1 MSAVRW
7 AGAAAANI
15 GRIGAGSRGFARD
28 FAAPVCC
35 ARRPR
40 IEAGNPPLTR
50 HFWSECVNSCPTVQT
65 RSSRSL
71 GSTASAEAPAPLDM
85 GDSEELELKCEEF
98 KETLRDPDNIWIRG
112 THARKK
118 FKLTRDDLLDLPLI
132 QKESP
137 YEVGGPTFGQY
148 PLQEVVQIAL
158 HKHGKEALLRHYIY
172 DSRRKRFSQKPH
184 RKSGKL
190 YGTFEE
196 ELDDDA
202 GSGGNSLLRK
212 RYWYNSP
219 SASTTEGRQS
229 VLQGLKTNSV
239 ICVAKGG
246 VWFAT
251 GSHVMFADWMHSI
264 ADVANYSYRLI
275 ELKRSAKLRDGAH
288 PYGYAPLRYITAD
301 RSFVFLLFVGGVC
314 PLISGLSELIGAH
327 GKVPLGE
334 HLLAPAVVFLISAGL
349 EGVAVSTAYHE
360 ILSLSEKEGASADS
374 QTKAELCE
382 LRSTFFGRLR
392 LVWRYLREGRDVMST
407 ATFTEASSGVL
418 GAGVGLCGLASSLIY
433 QSGTPDV
440 AASMVMAS
448 MICGLGTFLLRKSGT
463 ALLGNTLPDARV
475 EDLVSL
481 IEAHAAVVSVYDV
494 KTELIGTD
502 TVRFK
507 AEVQFNPQTITER
520 ILDVGG
526 NLEDAADCSS
536 KGIPP
541 HALDARRVL
550 AEQMQNTLPHLQH
563 SAPKT
568 GEPNTERD
576 AWLFRNNSLF
586 YEALA
591 WELKDVERVLR
602 HELLDFRHVHIDL
615 EPW

>member
-1 MSAVRW
+1 
-7 AGAAAANI
+7 
-15 GRIGAGSRGFARD
+15 
-28 FAAPVCC
+28 
-35 ARRPR
+35 
-40 IEAGNPPLTR
+40 
-50 HFWSECVNSCPTVQT
+50 VQT
-65 RSSRSL
+65 LASSSL
-71 GSTASAEAPAPLDM
+71 GSTAPAELQAPLDK

-112 THARKK
+112 SEARKK
-118 FKLTRDDLLDLPLI
+118 FKLTRDDLVDLTSI

-137 YEVGGPTFGQY
+137 YEVGGPPFQQY

-158 HKHGKEALLRHYIY
+158 RKHGVETLLRHYIY
-172 DSRRKRFSQKPH
+172 NSRRKRFSKDAY

-190 YGTFEE
+190 YGTYEE
-196 ELDDDA
+196 ELDDDV
-202 GSGGNSLLRK
+202 GGGNRLPFK
-212 RYWYNSP
+212 RYWYNAP
-219 SASTTEGRQS
+219 SASTTEGRES
-229 VLQGLKTNSV
+229 VLKGLKVNSA

-275 ELKRSAKLRDGAH
+275 ELKRSAKFRDGAH

-301 RSFVFLLFVGGVC
+301 RSFVFLLFVGGVF
-314 PLISGLSELIGAH
+314 PLLTGLSELIEAH

-349 EGVAVSTAYHE
+349 EGVAVSTAYRE

-374 QTKAELCE
+374 QTKAEFRE

-392 LVWRYLREGRDVMST
+392 LVRRYLGEGRDVMST

-418 GAGVGLCGLASSLIY
+418 GAGVGLCGLASSWIY

-448 MICGLGTFLLRKSGT
+448 MICGLGTFLLRNSGT
-463 ALLGNTLPDARV
+463 ALLGNTLPDVRV

-481 IEAHAAVVSVYDV
+481 IEAHAAVVCVYDV
-494 KTELIGTD
+494 KTELVGTD

-520 ILDVGG
+520 ILDVGCH
-526 NLEDAADCSS
+526 LEDAANWSS
-536 KGIPP
+536 KGTPP
-541 HALDARRVL
+541 HALDARAVL
-550 AEQMQNTLPHLQH
+550 AEQMQNILPHLKH
-563 SAPKT
+563 GAPKT
-568 GEPNTERD
+568 GEPDAERD
-576 AWLFRNNSLF
+576 AWLFRNNSMF

-591 WELKDVERVLR
+591 WELKDVERLLR
-602 HELLDFRHVHIDL
+602 HELVDFRNVHIDL